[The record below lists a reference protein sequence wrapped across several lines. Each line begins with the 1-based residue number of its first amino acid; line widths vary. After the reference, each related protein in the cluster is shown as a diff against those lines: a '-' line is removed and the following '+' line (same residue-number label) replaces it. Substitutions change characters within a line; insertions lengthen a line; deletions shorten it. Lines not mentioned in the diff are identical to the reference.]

1 VTTRELLRHRGLL
14 AVLVRDVVSV
24 TGSQM
29 TWVAIPW
36 FVLTTTGSPARMTLV
51 LAVEAAALGVVG
63 FLSGNIVSRLGPRR
77 TMLIADGARGP
88 LVALIP
94 ILHYADALSFPLLLA
109 IVAAIGAFA
118 TPSIA
123 SKQTLLPE
131 LVGED
136 ERTLTEANALLQGAN
151 RLTMILGP
159 PIGGALI
166 GLFGATS
173 VLLIDAATFVIAFI
187 LIATFVRVGGAVAD
201 DDESRGLTAGARFI
215 AGDSLLRPWTATVIV
230 SDAIWLALFG
240 VMPVL
245 VLERFGEDPTILG
258 AIWGA
263 WGAGAVVGSVGTFR
277 LIARMDGLLVGSIG
291 EIGMTAPLWLLLLDL
306 PAFVVIGTM
315 FVSGLANGIVNA
327 PIHTIISLRTPRAL
341 RAKVWS
347 VVIVGSALLGPPV
360 LVVTG
365 PALEQAGLVSTL
377 LVLLVVQ
384 SVAVVGFTVAGLR
397 ERSRINAAV
406 VESASSL

>member
-1 VTTRELLRHRGLL
+1 MTTRELLRRRGLL
-14 AVLVRDVVSV
+14 AVLVRDVVSI

-63 FLSGNIVSRLGPRR
+63 FLSGNVVSRLGPRR
-77 TMLIADGARGP
+77 TMLIADGLRGP

-94 ILHYADALSFPLLLA
+94 ILHYADALTFPLLLL

-118 TPSIA
+118 TPAIA
-123 SKQTLLPE
+123 SKQTLMPE

-151 RLTMILGP
+151 RLTLILGP
-159 PIGGALI
+159 PLGGVLI
-166 GLFGATS
+166 GVFGATS
-173 VLLIDAATFVIAFI
+173 VLLIDAATFVIGFA
-187 LIATFVRVGGAVAD
+187 LVLLFVRVGGAVAD
-201 DDESRGLTAGARFI
+201 TDETRGLTAGARYI
-215 AGDSLLRPWTATVIV
+215 ARDSLLRPWSATVIV

-263 WGAGAVVGSVGTFR
+263 WGAGAVLGSIVTLR
-277 LIARMDGLLVGSIG
+277 LVARIDRLLVGSIG
-291 EIGMTAPLWLLLLDL
+291 EIGMTAPLWLLLADL
-306 PAFVVIGTM
+306 PAAAVVATM

-347 VVIVGSALLGPPV
+347 VVIIGSALVGPPV
-360 LVVTG
+360 LVATG
-365 PALEQAGLVSTL
+365 PALERAGLVPTL
-377 LVLLVVQ
+377 LVLLIVQ
-384 SVAVVGFTVAGLR
+384 SIAVVGFTAAGLR
-397 ERSRINAAV
+397 ERSRLGAPVAEHAA
-406 VESASSL
+406 

>member
-1 VTTRELLRHRGLL
+1 MTTRELLRHRGLL
-14 AVLVRDVVSV
+14 AVLLRDVVSI

-51 LAVEAAALGVVG
+51 LAIEAAALGVVG
-63 FLSGNIVSRLGPRR
+63 FLSGNVVSRLGPRR
-77 TMLIADGARGP
+77 TMLIADGVRGP

-94 ILHYADALSFPLLLA
+94 ILHFADALSFPLLLV

-118 TPSIA
+118 TPAIA
-123 SKQTLLPE
+123 SKQTLMPE

-151 RLTMILGP
+151 RLTLILGP
-159 PIGGALI
+159 PLGGALI

-173 VLLIDAATFVIAFI
+173 VLLIDAATFVLGFALI
-187 LIATFVRVGGAVAD
+187 LGFVRVGGAVAD
-201 DDESRGLTAGARFI
+201 SEETRGLTAGARFV
-215 AGDSLLRPWTATVIV
+215 ARDSLLRPWTATVIV

-258 AIWGA
+258 VIWGA
-263 WGAGAVVGSVGTFR
+263 WGAGAVAGSIVTFR
-277 LIARMDGLLVGSIG
+277 LVARIDRLLVGSIG
-291 EIGMTAPLWLLLLDL
+291 EIGMTAPLWLLLADL
-306 PAFVVIGTM
+306 PAGAVVATM

-347 VVIVGSALLGPPV
+347 VVIVGSSIVGPPV
-360 LVVTG
+360 LVATG
-365 PALEQAGLVSTL
+365 PALERAGLVPTL

-384 SVAVVGFTVAGLR
+384 SIAVAGFTAAGLR
-397 ERSRINAAV
+397 ERSRLAAP
-406 VESASSL
+406 AAQHAA

>member
-14 AVLVRDVVSV
+14 AVLVRDVVSI

-51 LAVEAAALGVVG
+51 LAVEAASLGVVG
-63 FLSGNIVSRLGPRR
+63 FLSGNVVSRLGPRR
-77 TMLIADGARGP
+77 TMLIADGVRGP

-94 ILHYADALSFPLLLA
+94 ILHFADALSFPVLLA
-109 IVAAIGAFA
+109 LVAAIGAFA
-118 TPSIA
+118 TPAIA
-123 SKQTLLPE
+123 SKQSLMPE

-159 PIGGALI
+159 PLGGALI

-173 VLLIDAATFVIAFI
+173 VLLIDAATFVVGFAVI
-187 LIATFVRVGGAVAD
+187 LTFVHVGGAVAD
-201 DDESRGLTAGARFI
+201 DDETRGLTAGARFI
-215 AGDSLLRPWTATVIV
+215 ARDPLLAPWTVTVVV

-263 WGAGAVVGSVGTFR
+263 WGAGAVAGSIATFR
-277 LIARMDGLLVGSIG
+277 LVARIDRLLVGSLG
-291 EIGMTAPLWLLLLDL
+291 EIGMTAPLWLLLADL
-306 PAFVVIGTM
+306 PAAAVIATM

-347 VVIVGSALLGPPV
+347 VLIVGSALLGPPV

-365 PALEQAGLVSTL
+365 PALERAGLVPTL

-384 SVAVVGFTVAGLR
+384 SIAVVGFTVAGLR
-397 ERSRINAAV
+397 ERGRLAAPAA
-406 VESASSL
+406 EHAA

>member
-14 AVLVRDVVSV
+14 AVLVRDVVSI

-63 FLSGNIVSRLGPRR
+63 FLSGNVVSRLGPRR
-77 TMLIADGARGP
+77 TMLIADGVRGP

-94 ILHYADALSFPLLLA
+94 ILHYADALSFPVLLA
-109 IVAAIGAFA
+109 LVAAIGAFA
-118 TPSIA
+118 TPAIA
-123 SKQTLLPE
+123 SKQSLMPE

-159 PIGGALI
+159 PLGGALI

-173 VLLIDAATFVIAFI
+173 VLVIDAATFVVAFAVI
-187 LIATFVRVGGAVAD
+187 LTFVQVGGAVAD
-201 DDESRGLTAGARFI
+201 DEDSRGLTAGARFI
-215 AGDSLLRPWTATVIV
+215 ARDPLLAPWTVTVVV

-263 WGAGAVVGSVGTFR
+263 WGAGAVAGSIATFR
-277 LIARMDGLLVGSIG
+277 LVARIDRLLVGSLG
-291 EIGMTAPLWLLLLDL
+291 EIGMTAPLWLLLADL
-306 PAFVVIGTM
+306 PAAAVIATM

-365 PALEQAGLVSTL
+365 PALERVGLVPTL
-377 LVLLVVQ
+377 FVLLVVQ
-384 SVAVVGFTVAGLR
+384 SIAVVGFTAAGLR
-397 ERSRINAAV
+397 ERSRLAAPAA
-406 VESASSL
+406 EHAA